1 MHLRSSSLSVA
12 KSFPRGEGERR
23 WLLWRAAEGSGEA
36 WQVIRI
42 MWFMSVGSL
51 NGGRRSALPL
61 PPPAMC
67 PPVPLEPQ
75 DAGGGTAGEVTVAT
89 LPKAWR
95 HIRSLTVPLLL
106 VGTGCSWSST
116 RAALQASQLRG
127 AKLDEGVVPDAG
139 KAVVPGD
146 CTAEDDVPGSRRAPA
161 RRAECIVGIVNVSS
175 HCAACGRV
183 ES

>member
-1 MHLRSSSLSVA
+1 MARAIFPGSLTTRSSAPDWVRAAMHLRSSSLSVA

-42 MWFMSVGSL
+42 MRFMSVGSL

-75 DAGGGTAGEVTVAT
+75 DAGGGTAGEVTVAI

-95 HIRSLTVPLLL
+95 HIRSLTVPLLP

-116 RAALQASQLRG
+116 CAALQAS
-127 AKLDEGVVPDAG
+127 
-139 KAVVPGD
+139 
-146 CTAEDDVPGSRRAPA
+146 
-161 RRAECIVGIVNVSS
+161 
-175 HCAACGRV
+175 
-183 ES
+183 